1 MEVRSPEGEA
11 RAAAAAPLVRLVG
24 LQLLPEDGPRPPPT
38 ARMCPARDAGGR
50 VPSEGCR
57 RACS

>member
-11 RAAAAAPLVRLVG
+11 RAAAAAPLVRLVR

-38 ARMCPARDAGGR
+38 APD